1 MGGLHHSQRPSVD
14 PIAAHF
20 PELYSIARNK
30 NESVAGVMSTRP
42 LNVSFRR
49 AIVGKYLKDWL
60 KVVAEVILVSLTNQ
74 NDSSVWEAQKNGL
87 FSVNSMYKFIMYRDV
102 IPKNDMIWKLK
113 VPLKIKI
120 FLWYLRSGV
129 ILTKDNLVKRKWKG
143 SVKCCFCDSNESI
156 QHLFFDC
163 PLARFMWN
171 AVFISFGIHP
181 PRNVASLL
189 GNWLRGV
196 QPKLKTQVFVGVA
209 ALCWAVWLCRNDV
222 VFNGSNTNF
231 LLQVI
236 FRGTFWA
243 RQWSSLLKEEDG
255 QRVKDGCMILEKRV
269 SSFFAMRG
277 WNLRRRLEV

>member
-1 MGGLHHSQRPSVD
+1 
-14 PIAAHF
+14 
-20 PELYSIARNK
+20 
-30 NESVAGVMSTRP
+30 
-42 LNVSFRR
+42 
-49 AIVGKYLKDWL
+49 
-60 KVVAEVILVSLTNQ
+60 
-74 NDSSVWEAQKNGL
+74 
-87 FSVNSMYKFIMYRDV
+87 
-102 IPKNDMIWKLK
+102 
-113 VPLKIKI
+113 
-120 FLWYLRSGV
+120 
-129 ILTKDNLVKRKWKG
+129 LVKRKWKG

-163 PLARFMWN
+163 PLARFIWN
-171 AVFISFGIHP
+171 TVFISFGIHP

-196 QPKLKTQVFVGVA
+196 QPKLKTQVFVGIA
-209 ALCWAVWLCRNDV
+209 ALCWAVWLCRNNV

-269 SSFFAMRG
+269 SSFFANERVELKKKIRSLMLSLLCTMG
-277 WNLRRRLEV
+277 FCCLKYYFG